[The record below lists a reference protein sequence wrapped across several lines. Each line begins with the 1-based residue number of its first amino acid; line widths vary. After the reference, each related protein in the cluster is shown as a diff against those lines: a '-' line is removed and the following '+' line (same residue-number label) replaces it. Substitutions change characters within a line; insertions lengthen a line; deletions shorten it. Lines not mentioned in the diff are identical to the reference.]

1 MQVQSYFHRE
11 IYTVC
16 YLAATLWPVLYGQE
30 FIKKNIGTVATW
42 VLSCLIMS
50 AFTMLPANKAED
62 VRMVLLGGAL
72 MFAVGAL
79 YLFFEKTILADSNAD
94 NQLAN
99 PSLNEKSRL
108 ILSVQLGLVLLS
120 MIVTKSSIS
129 YIQAR
134 QGLPLGVLVV
144 GWATLLAS
152 LFLPQLHTL
161 YPNSHYI
168 HRLVVIFL
176 QFAPTFIILTISY
189 EGLFYFAFCLC
200 LFSWMRLEHQVQ
212 LHHTEKDAAVV
223 AVNPIKPA
231 VDAAAN
237 GLEMIWKGE
246 FRKLTLADARIA
258 LFFFYLIQ
266 SAFFS
271 ASNIASVSSFSLDA
285 VYRLIPVFDPF
296 SQGALL
302 LLKLLM
308 PFAALSAVF
317 GLLNKRLGVAPS
329 ALFMVVMAVSD
340 VLTMR
345 FFWLVRDEG
354 SWLDIG
360 TSISHFVIASLLGV
374 FVSGLEVVS
383 GRVVGGVEFGDDKKI
398 RVREGEENVLGE
410 AVGNGNGKGEVK
422 SRSSI
427 NGHLNGKSI

>member
-1 MQVQSYFHRE
+1 
-11 IYTVC
+11 
-16 YLAATLWPVLYGQE
+16 
-30 FIKKNIGTVATW
+30 
-42 VLSCLIMS
+42 
-50 AFTMLPANKAED
+50 
-62 VRMVLLGGAL
+62 

-79 YLFFEKTILADSNAD
+79 YLLFEKNILADAKSDDELAEPQAD
-94 NQLAN
+94 NQ
-99 PSLNEKSRL
+99 SRI

-120 MIVTKSSIS
+120 MIVTHSSIG

-144 GWATLLAS
+144 GWATLLTS
-152 LFLPQLHTL
+152 LFLPQLHGL

-176 QFAPTFIILTISY
+176 QFAPTFIILTISF

-200 LFSWMRLEHQVQ
+200 LFSWMRLEHQVY
-212 LHHTEKDAAVV
+212 LHTTDKSKTASSAT
-223 AVNPIKPA
+223 NPIRPA
-231 VDAAAN
+231 IEAAADR
-237 GLEMIWKGE
+237 LQSIQKGDY
-246 FRKLTLADARIA
+246 RSLTLADARIA
-258 LFFFYLIQ
+258 LFFFFFIQ

-302 LLKLLM
+302 MLKLM
-308 PFAALSAVF
+308 VPFAALSANF

-340 VLTMR
+340 VMTLS
-345 FFWLVRDEG
+345 FFFMVKDEG

-360 TSISHFVIASLLGV
+360 TTISHFIIASLLGV
-374 FVSGLEVVS
+374 FVAGLEIYSEWTTKGVKFRDVRRRDS
-383 GRVVGGVEFGDDKKI
+383 KQSNGRT
-398 RVREGEENVLGE
+398 
-410 AVGNGNGKGEVK
+410 NGSSNGSTNGTTNGKA
-422 SRSSI
+422 
-427 NGHLNGKSI
+427 N

>member
-1 MQVQSYFHRE
+1 VQSYFVRE

-16 YLAATLWPVLYGQE
+16 YLCATVWPTLYGQD
-30 FIKKNIGTVATW
+30 FVKKNMGTVATW
-42 VLSCLIMS
+42 VLSCLVMS

-62 VRMVLLGGAL
+62 TRLILLGGGL

-79 YLFFEKTILADSNAD
+79 YLFFEKSITAHTDSDDELAQPKLDD
-94 NQLAN
+94 
-99 PSLNEKSRL
+99 KSRI

-120 MIVTKSSIS
+120 MIVTNSSIG

-144 GWATLLAS
+144 GWATLISS
-152 LFLPQLHTL
+152 LLVPQLHAL

-200 LFSWMRLEHQVQ
+200 LFSWMRLEHQVY
-212 LHHTEKDAAVV
+212 LHTTTNPKTTAASASPV
-223 AVNPIKPA
+223 KPA
-231 VDAAAN
+231 VEAAAHR
-237 GLEMIWKGE
+237 LDAIKKGE
-246 FRKLTLADARIA
+246 FRSLTLADARIA
-258 LFFFYLIQ
+258 LFFFFFIQ

-285 VYRLIPVFDPF
+285 VYRLVPIFDPF

-302 LLKLLM
+302 MLKLM
-308 PFAALSAVF
+308 VPFAALSATF

-340 VLTMR
+340 VMTLS
-345 FFWLVRDEG
+345 FFFMVKDEG

-360 TSISHFVIASLLGV
+360 TTISHFVIASLLGV
-374 FVSGLEVVS
+374 FVSGLEIYS
-383 GRVVGGVEFGDDKKI
+383 AWTIRGVEFGEKKAA
-398 RVREGEENVLGE
+398 
-410 AVGNGNGKGEVK
+410 AVGNGKVQ
-422 SRSSI
+422 
-427 NGHLNGKSI
+427 